1 MRLLDRYLLRE
12 LLLPLGYCLGG
23 FLVFWISFD
32 LLGQLDDFQSSR
44 LKPLEI
50 AEYYLVKT
58 PDILSVVLPVAL
70 LLALLYALTNHA
82 RHHELIAIRGAGV
95 SLWRLCTPYFG
106 VGFGLSLG
114 LFVLNEVIM
123 PDSNDRA
130 EAILNRHKP
139 SRSNPAASQSVQN
152 VHVRNAR
159 DNRTWSIAD
168 LNLATGELQGVT
180 VEWQLPEH
188 SSRVIIAE
196 RARWAQGVWHFQN
209 AQILFHSSRS
219 SREDTKSTA
228 NSLTVSEFT
237 ETPNEIRSELK
248 INSLSSLN
256 AAKRVRLSLREI
268 WDYRRLHPE
277 LQGGRKAL
285 LDTQYH
291 GRLAGPWTCLVVVL
305 IALPF
310 GAASGRRNVFVG
322 VASSILICF
331 IYFVLLKLGLALGT
345 GAKVPG
351 WLAAWFPNL
360 AFVVAGMWLTLK
372 VR

>member
-12 LLLPLGYCLGG
+12 LLIPLGYCLGG

-32 LLGQLDDFQSSR
+32 LIGELDDFQSNS

-58 PDILSVVLPVAL
+58 PELLSVVLPVAL

-95 SLWRLCTPYFG
+95 SLWRLSTPYLG
-106 VGFGLSLG
+106 VGLGLSLA
-114 LFVLNEVIM
+114 LFGLNEVVL

-130 EAILNRHKP
+130 EAILHRREIGQAN
-139 SRSNPAASQSVQN
+139 SGASPFPQN
-152 VHVRNAR
+152 VHILNAR
-159 DNRTWSIAD
+159 DNRTWSITNF
-168 LNLATGELQGVT
+168 NLVTSEMQGVT
-180 VEWQLPEH
+180 VDWQLPNR
-188 SSRVIIAE
+188 SSQVIIAE
-196 RARWAQGVWHFQN
+196 RARWTLGAWHFQN
-209 AQILFHSSRS
+209 AQILFHSGRS
-219 SREDTKSTA
+219 SLDDYQSRT
-228 NSLTVSEFT
+228 NLLIVRNFT
-237 ETPNEIRSELK
+237 ETPNEIKSEIK
-248 INSLSSLN
+248 INSLSSLT

-268 WDYRRLHPE
+268 WDYQRLHPA
-277 LQGGRKAL
+277 LRADRKAL

-331 IYFVLLKLGLALGT
+331 IYFVLLKFGLALGT
-345 GAKVPG
+345 SGRLPG
-351 WLAAWFPNL
+351 WLAAWSPNL
-360 AFVVAGMWLTLK
+360 AFIGAGIWLTLR

>member
-12 LLLPLGYCLGG
+12 LLVPLGYCLGG
-23 FLVFWISFD
+23 FLVFWVSFD

-58 PDILSVVLPVAL
+58 PELLSVVLPVAL
-70 LLALLYALTNHA
+70 LLALLYALSNHA

-95 SLWRLCTPYFG
+95 SLWRLSAPYLG
-106 VGFGLSLG
+106 VGLGLSLA
-114 LFVLNEVIM
+114 LFALNEVVL

-130 EAILNRHKP
+130 EAILDRHKTG
-139 SRSNPAASQSVQN
+139 RSNPGASQSVQN
-152 VHVRNAR
+152 VHILNAR
-159 DNRTWSIAD
+159 DNRTWSITNF
-168 LNLATGELQGVT
+168 NLVTGELRGVT
-180 VEWQLPEH
+180 VDWQLPDR

-196 RARWAQGVWHFQN
+196 RAFWTPGAWQFQN
-209 AQILFHSSRS
+209 AQILFHSGRS
-219 SREDTKSTA
+219 SLDVQQSRT
-228 NSLTVSEFT
+228 NLLTVPEFT
-237 ETPNEIRSELK
+237 ETPNEIKSEIK

-268 WDYRRLHPE
+268 WDYRRLHPA
-277 LQGGRKAL
+277 LRADRKAV

-291 GRLAGPWTCLVVVL
+291 GRLAGPWTCFVVVL

-331 IYFVLLKLGLALGT
+331 IYFILLKFGLALGT
-345 GAKVPG
+345 SGRLPG
-351 WLAAWFPNL
+351 WVAAWLPNL
-360 AFVVAGMWLTLK
+360 AFVGAGIWLTLR